1 MTFTWRSNE
10 PLPEIRPERGHLL
23 RAGLRALALVAV
35 LMLGV
40 IASLVLR
47 LIERPVFGPY
57 RPWTPFLAQGVSR
70 AALAIL
76 GIRREV
82 IGTPMIESGA
92 VVANHVSW
100 LDILALNASDRVY
113 FVAKSEVAG
122 WPGIGFLARITGAV
136 FIARDRKQ
144 AHAQTTLLERRFQIG
159 HRLLFFPE
167 GSSTDGMRVLS
178 FKSTLFQAFFRTDL
192 RHRMHV
198 QSVSLVYQ
206 APKEADPRF
215 YGWWGDM
222 SLGAHL
228 VQVLGD
234 RRPGCV
240 RIVWHPAVRVCDF
253 ADRKAL
259 AAQAEAQ
266 VRAGMPPDRRGR

>member
-1 MTFTWRSNE
+1 MSFTWRSNE
-10 PLPEIRPERGHLL
+10 PLPEIRLGPGHLL
-23 RAGLRALALVAV
+23 RAALRAVALVVV
-35 LMLGV
+35 LILGV
-40 IASLVLR
+40 LASLVLR
-47 LIERPVFGPY
+47 LIERPVFKFY
-57 RPWTPFLAQGVSR
+57 RPWTPFITQGVSR

-82 IGTPMIESGA
+82 IGTPMIEPGA

-100 LDILALNASDRVY
+100 LDILVLNASNRVY
-113 FVAKSEVAG
+113 FVAKSEVAA
-122 WPGIGFLARITGAV
+122 WPGIGFLARLTGAV
-136 FIARDRKQ
+136 FIARDPKQ
-144 AHAQTTLLERRFQIG
+144 AHTQTALFEQRFLIG

-167 GSSTDGMRVLS
+167 GSSTDGMRVLP
-178 FKSTLFQAFFRTDL
+178 FKSTLFQAFFGTDL
-192 RHRMHV
+192 RHRMHL
-198 QSVSLVYQ
+198 QPVSLVYQ
-206 APKEADPRF
+206 APRQADPRF

-234 RRPGCV
+234 GRPGCV
-240 RIVWHPAVRVCDF
+240 RIVWHPPVRVSDF

-266 VRAGMPPDRRGR
+266 VRAGMPPDRCGR